1 MTILVVTGTST
12 DVGKTIATAALA
24 AAAMKMGA
32 TVAVA
37 KPVQTGVADGEPGDL
52 AEIQRLAGVVD
63 VRESARYPDPL
74 APDVAARRASMPLL
88 TLETVVDDIRSL
100 TADLVL
106 VEGAG
111 GLLVRLGEDGFTL
124 VDVARELDAP
134 VVVVCAA
141 GLGTLNHAAL
151 TTLALASAGLACAGL
166 IIGSWSTEPD
176 LAARTNLDQLSVVTG
191 APLIGRLPEKVEA
204 MDRAD
209 FLAEAPGWFAPD
221 AVAGIFG
228 SGVSTYELG
237 R

>member
-37 KPVQTGVADGEPGDL
+37 KPAQTGVADGEPGDL
-52 AEIQRLAGVVD
+52 AEIQRRSGVVD
-63 VRESARYPDPL
+63 LRESARYPDPL

-88 TLETVVDDIRSL
+88 TLETVLDDIRSL

-124 VDVARELDAP
+124 ADVARELDAP
-134 VVVVCAA
+134 VVARHAQPCCVDHPRL
-141 GLGTLNHAAL
+141 GLGRARVCRTDHRI
-151 TTLALASAGLACAGL
+151 LACRARSRGTNQPRSAEC
-166 IIGSWSTEPD
+166 GHGCAVDWA
-176 LAARTNLDQLSVVTG
+176 AARGGGHYDACRVHCCRPQLARSASHERYSLCVVS
-191 APLIGRLPEKVEA
+191 RC
-204 MDRAD
+204 
-209 FLAEAPGWFAPD
+209 
-221 AVAGIFG
+221 
-228 SGVSTYELG
+228 ELG

>member
-1 MTILVVTGTST
+1 MTMLVVTGTST
-12 DVGKTIATAALA
+12 DVGKTIVTAALA

-37 KPVQTGVADGEPGDL
+37 KPAQTGVADGEPGDI
-52 AEIQRLAGVVD
+52 AEIQRLSGVVD

-88 TLETVVDDIRSL
+88 TLQTVLDDIRSL

-134 VVVVCAA
+134 VVVVCSA

-166 IIGSWSTEPD
+166 IIGSWPAEPD

-191 APLIGRLPEKVEA
+191 APLIGRLPEGAGTMTRAEFIAAAPSWLDRQA
-204 MDRAD
+204 MK
-209 FLAEAPGWFAPD
+209 
-221 AVAGIFG
+221 GIL
-228 SGVSTYELG
+228 SAW
-237 R
+237 

>member
-111 GLLVRLGEDGFTL
+111 GLLVRLGEDGFNL

-166 IIGSWSTEPD
+166 IIGSWPAEPD

-191 APLIGRLPEKVEA
+191 APLIGRLPEGAGTMTRAEFIAAAPSWLDRQA
-204 MDRAD
+204 MK
-209 FLAEAPGWFAPD
+209 
-221 AVAGIFG
+221 GIL
-228 SGVSTYELG
+228 SAW
-237 R
+237 

>member
-1 MTILVVTGTST
+1 M
-12 DVGKTIATAALA
+12 
-24 AAAMKMGA
+24 
-32 TVAVA
+32 
-37 KPVQTGVADGEPGDL
+37 
-52 AEIQRLAGVVD
+52 
-63 VRESARYPDPL
+63 
-74 APDVAARRASMPLL
+74 
-88 TLETVVDDIRSL
+88 
-100 TADLVL
+100 
-106 VEGAG
+106 
-111 GLLVRLGEDGFTL
+111 
-124 VDVARELDAP
+124 
-134 VVVVCAA
+134 VVVCAA

-221 AVAGIFG
+221 AVAGILAP
-228 SGVSTYELG
+228 GVSPYELG

>member
-74 APDVAARRASMPLL
+74 APDVAARRASMRLL
-88 TLETVVDDIRSL
+88 TLETVLDDIRSL

-111 GLLVRLGEDGFTL
+111 GLLVRLGEDGFNL

-134 VVVVCAA
+134 VVVVCSA
-141 GLGTLNHAAL
+141 GLGTLNHTAL
-151 TTLALASAGLACAGL
+151 TTSALASAGLACAGL
-166 IIGSWSTEPD
+166 IVGSWPAEPD

-191 APLIGRLPEKVEA
+191 APLIGRLPEGAGTMTRAEFIAAAPSWLDRQA
-204 MDRAD
+204 MK
-209 FLAEAPGWFAPD
+209 
-221 AVAGIFG
+221 GIL
-228 SGVSTYELG
+228 SAW
-237 R
+237 

>member
-1 MTILVVTGTST
+1 VTMLVVTGTST
-12 DVGKTIATAALA
+12 DVGKTIVTAALA

-37 KPVQTGVADGEPGDL
+37 KPAQTGVADGEPGDI
-52 AEIQRLAGVVD
+52 AEIQRLSGVVD

-88 TLETVVDDIRSL
+88 TLQTVLDDIRSL

-134 VVVVCAA
+134 VVVVCSA

-166 IIGSWSTEPD
+166 IIGSWPAEPD

-191 APLIGRLPEKVEA
+191 APLIGRLPEGAGTMTRAEFIAAAPSWLDRQA
-204 MDRAD
+204 MK
-209 FLAEAPGWFAPD
+209 
-221 AVAGIFG
+221 GIL
-228 SGVSTYELG
+228 SAW
-237 R
+237 

>member
-1 MTILVVTGTST
+1 MLVVTGTST
-12 DVGKTIATAALA
+12 DVGKTIVTAALA

-37 KPVQTGVADGEPGDL
+37 KPAQTGVADGEPGDI
-52 AEIQRLAGVVD
+52 AEIQRLSGVVD

-88 TLETVVDDIRSL
+88 TLQTVLDDIRSL

-134 VVVVCAA
+134 VVVVCSA

-166 IIGSWSTEPD
+166 IIGSWPAEPD

-191 APLIGRLPEKVEA
+191 APLIGRLPEGAGTMTRAEFIAAAPSWLDRQA
-204 MDRAD
+204 MK
-209 FLAEAPGWFAPD
+209 
-221 AVAGIFG
+221 GIL
-228 SGVSTYELG
+228 SAW
-237 R
+237 